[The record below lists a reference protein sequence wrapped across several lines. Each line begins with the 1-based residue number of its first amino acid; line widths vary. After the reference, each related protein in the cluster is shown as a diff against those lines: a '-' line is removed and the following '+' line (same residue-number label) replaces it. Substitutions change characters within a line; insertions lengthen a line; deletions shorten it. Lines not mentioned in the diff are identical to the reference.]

1 MDRIELKK
9 NVLDLS
15 YKRNLQILNIVLISG
30 IGAIFAY
37 IGALILTPVKIF
49 SYTFVM
55 LLIGLIMIILYNN
68 LNSNLKDISNRI
80 RNLITTS

>member
-1 MDRIELKK
+1 MDAIGLKK

-55 LLIGLIMIILYNN
+55 LIIGLIMIILYNN

>member
-37 IGALILTPVKIF
+37 IGALILTPVKVF

-55 LLIGLIMIILYNN
+55 LIIGLIMIILYNN
-68 LNSNLKDISNRI
+68 LNNNLKDISNRI

>member
-1 MDRIELKK
+1 MDAIGLKK